1 MKIGDIVN
9 IKSQFSDYW
18 KGKITEISDKWKH
31 KLKSGEI
38 QISPYIHPIAT
49 INEINGIGHAVK
61 MECDL
66 EYKNGE
72 YWEK

>member
-1 MKIGDIVN
+1 MKEGDIVN
-9 IKSQFSDYW
+9 IKLQDGGYW
-18 KGKITEISDKWKH
+18 KGKITEISDKCEY

-38 QISPYIHPIAT
+38 LISPYIHPIAT
-49 INEINGIGHAVK
+49 INEINGVGHAVK